1 MPMVDPFPPAARP
14 TDVELLDIHCSL
26 GVSRYENFGDV
37 IFGDVSNLFH
47 GRCEMCDVIFGD
59 VLLNFKKV

>member
-1 MPMVDPFPPAARP
+1 MQHS
-14 TDVELLDIHCSL
+14 VELGVL
-26 GVSRYENFGDV
+26 GYENFGDV